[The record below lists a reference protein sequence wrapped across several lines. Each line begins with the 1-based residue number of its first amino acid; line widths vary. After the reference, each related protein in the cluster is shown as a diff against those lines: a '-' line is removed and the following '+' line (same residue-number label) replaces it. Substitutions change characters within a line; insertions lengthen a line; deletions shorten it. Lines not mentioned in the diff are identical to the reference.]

1 MPSPINHG
9 KVRLLIEHMRSTF
22 FATLA
27 AIMALSGHVAV
38 ADVTTNAP
46 AAPASTLAPELH
58 AIIDRINGKIS
69 NNTISPADLAPDL
82 KALDELPGKHPADS
96 VDDLA
101 YVLTQEAEV
110 YMQVLRD
117 PTMTQKTLQRLVHD
131 YPASKFT
138 PLELENL
145 KKLEPAIALQQT
157 RAGLT
162 NGVVFPDFQGKDL
175 SGNPVSVGGLKGKIV
190 LLDFWATWCPLCCQ
204 EMPAI
209 AAAYKKYHSQG
220 FEIIGIN
227 QDDDATAAGRFV
239 KENQL
244 AWPQYLDGDKK
255 LAMKYGVEALPT
267 NYLLDGQGRI
277 IATGLLGEE
286 IGEAV
291 GKTLKTK

>member
-1 MPSPINHG
+1 
-9 KVRLLIEHMRSTF
+9 MRSTF
-22 FATLA
+22 FAILA
-27 AIMALSGHVAV
+27 AIMALSGRIAI
-38 ADVTTNAP
+38 ADVTTNTP
-46 AAPASTLAPELH
+46 AAPESTLAPELH
-58 AIIDRINGKIS
+58 VIIDSINGKIS
-69 NNTISPADLAPDL
+69 NNTIAPADLAPDL
-82 KALDELPGKHPADS
+82 KALDDLPGKHPADN

-110 YMQVLRD
+110 YMKVLRD
-117 PTMTQKTLQRLVHD
+117 PTMTQKTLKRLVHD
-131 YPASKFT
+131 FPASKFT
-138 PLELENL
+138 PLELENIQ
-145 KKLEPAIALQQT
+145 KLEPAIALQNI

-162 NGVVFPDFQGKDL
+162 NGVAFPDFQGKDL

-227 QDDDATAAGRFV
+227 QDDDATATGRFV
-239 KENQL
+239 KENGL
-244 AWPQYLDGDKK
+244 VWPQYWDGDKK
-255 LAMKYGVEALPT
+255 LAEKYGVEALPT
-267 NYLLDGQGRI
+267 NYLLDGQGHI

-291 GKTLKTK
+291 KKTLKTK